1 MKYWNPHHSAGQMHA
16 RRNEAKKKRGGII
29 EENVDK
35 DNIQLKSLSQ
45 FLLPEHTFLF
55 SRMHWNFPHN

>member
-1 MKYWNPHHSAGQMHA
+1 MKYWNPHHSAGQMHT
-16 RRNEAKKKRGGII
+16 RRNEAKKRGGII